1 MGERKQNMGFEADV
15 RRVAE
20 AVWNLEP
27 GMCQPMHYPDN
38 AAVREL
44 DGVARLRDVSHLIMA
59 TVSTRLDKIKDDV
72 KKLIAAENIE
82 RTKATAV
89 SKWIITKSQV
99 DAEHIEFARK
109 QNVIVLTL
117 ERFQSRF
124 FDATKYRTLR
134 AKCAF
139 GSARDPSTNSIDIA
153 DDAYVNLPMNIVAE
167 SLQPVARLPR
177 PITIEQIVRKIVD
190 GEIVLLR
197 APFGSGKSL
206 TTREIFS
213 RLAQKNRL
221 DSTSPIPL
229 TLNLREHWGEA
240 HSDEMLVRHAR
251 MVGYSPYE
259 DLVIA
264 WRAGMCSLLLDGFDE
279 LAAQTVVRTD
289 NKNFMRDARRAA
301 LRGVRDFTQKLPKA
315 VGLFI
320 CGRDH
325 YFDSIS
331 ELVSGLG
338 VSGKQYTIVDLQEFS
353 ERSAAEFLKK
363 NGIEHGLPDWL
374 PRKPLIL
381 SYLLRHDLFDEILKI
396 DASQGFGHA
405 WNAFL
410 TQICEREATLESSSM
425 EAYTLRSVLE
435 RLAESVRAKS
445 SGTGPINGND
455 LADAYA
461 HETGQTAAEGV
472 LAQLQRLP
480 GLTQRDSDP
489 GIRSF
494 VDSDMLAALQGGAF
508 ARQILSGFAGMHANP
523 ISELS
528 DKAVG
533 MAMYLLRQAQST
545 PETLVGV
552 IEQLHRRSGRERVYA
567 QTLAD
572 CLIVAVRMA
581 IEADSASLS
590 FRALIVDGACFGR
603 IPLDEIQL
611 KGISFRNC
619 TIREIGFGD
628 MSPTGEVSFEGCL
641 ITKVSGIAN
650 EAGLPAGV
658 IAEDCVVEGYDN
670 MGTNSAVLQ
679 LDIPPQ
685 MKALIT
691 VLRKLYK
698 QAGSGRK
705 IAAFSR
711 GITRPEV
718 LRYIEPM
725 VALLQ
730 RHQFISIFNQVVQP
744 VRKQAARV
752 ENILASP
759 MLSDDELV
767 KEARQLT

>member
-1 MGERKQNMGFEADV
+1 
-15 RRVAE
+15 
-20 AVWNLEP
+20 
-27 GMCQPMHYPDN
+27 
-38 AAVREL
+38 
-44 DGVARLRDVSHLIMA
+44 MA
-59 TVSTRLDKIKDDV
+59 
-72 KKLIAAENIE
+72 
-82 RTKATAV
+82 
-89 SKWIITKSQV
+89 
-99 DAEHIEFARK
+99 
-109 QNVIVLTL
+109 
-117 ERFQSRF
+117 
-124 FDATKYRTLR
+124 
-134 AKCAF
+134 
-139 GSARDPSTNSIDIA
+139 
-153 DDAYVNLPMNIVAE
+153 
-167 SLQPVARLPR
+167 
-177 PITIEQIVRKIVD
+177 
-190 GEIVLLR
+190 
-197 APFGSGKSL
+197 
-206 TTREIFS
+206 
-213 RLAQKNRL
+213 
-221 DSTSPIPL
+221 
-229 TLNLREHWGEA
+229 
-240 HSDEMLVRHAR
+240 
-251 MVGYSPYE
+251 
-259 DLVIA
+259 
-264 WRAGMCSLLLDGFDE
+264 
-279 LAAQTVVRTD
+279 
-289 NKNFMRDARRAA
+289 
-301 LRGVRDFTQKLPKA
+301 
-315 VGLFI
+315 
-320 CGRDH
+320 
-325 YFDSIS
+325 
-331 ELVSGLG
+331 
-338 VSGKQYTIVDLQEFS
+338 GKQYTIVDLQEFS
-353 ERSAAEFLKK
+353 EQSATEFLQK
-363 NGIEHGLPDWL
+363 NGINHGLPDWL

-381 SYLLRHDLFDEILKI
+381 SYLLRHNLFDEILKI

-425 EAYTLRSVLE
+425 EAYTLRAVLE

-494 VDSDMLAALQGGAF
+494 VDSDMLSALQGGAF
-508 ARQILSGFAGMHANP
+508 ARQVLSGFSGMHAAP

-533 MAMYLLRQAQST
+533 MAIFLLSQAQST

-572 CLIVAVRMA
+572 CLIVAMRMA

-590 FRALIVDGACFGR
+590 FRGLIVDGACFGR
-603 IPLDEIQL
+603 IPLDEIQV

-619 TIREIGFGD
+619 TIQEIGFGEMFSAGD
-628 MSPTGEVSFEGCL
+628 VSFEGCL

-650 EAGLPAGV
+650 KAGLPADV
-658 IAEDCVVEGYDN
+658 IAGDSVVEGYDN

-730 RHQFISIFNQVVQP
+730 RHQFISIYNQVVQP

-759 MLSDDELV
+759 MLADDELV
-767 KEARQLT
+767 KEARLLN